1 MRHIPFIG
9 LLLAIALAPLPLGS
23 NRPGPWSFLA
33 IWVGLLLVGWAI
45 LLWRDWTRLNVRPA
59 FWRGPAIAFAA
70 VIAWGFVQAA
80 GWTPAF
86 LHHWT
91 WRESAE
97 LAGLSVGGAISATPM
112 DSLTGLTRLLTYAG
126 VFFLSMQWCRQHGA
140 ARAMLATVAVSAT
153 AYAVYGLL
161 VTFSG
166 NQTILWFQKW
176 AYPDSLT
183 ATFVNRNSFA
193 AYCGIALVVL
203 AGGVLSR
210 LRSSRIA
217 LLGPD
222 AGSGDRQIAVLAL
235 QAAAI
240 LIVLTA
246 LFLTQSRGGLAAGLV
261 GLAVLAVLQFAP
273 SGGDGRRGLV
283 RLWPVLVLALL
294 VIVALLSGGAML
306 DRLGEGQAMTG
317 RAAIWGRSLA
327 ALADAPLFGHGLGSF
342 GTIFS
347 AYQDEQHVF
356 AYPVDKA
363 HNTYLE
369 VLVELG
375 LPFGLLLIAL
385 PFWLNWRI
393 LRGRSLGQ
401 GGRFADIALA
411 SSAVLAAHS
420 LVDFSAQI
428 PAIVLV
434 WMALLGAGFAQS
446 LPQGVSAMSFVRS
459 AEPAETMNR
468 SGSGR

>member
-1 MRHIPFIG
+1 
-9 LLLAIALAPLPLGS
+9 
-23 NRPGPWSFLA
+23 
-33 IWVGLLLVGWAI
+33 
-45 LLWRDWTRLNVRPA
+45 
-59 FWRGPAIAFAA
+59 
-70 VIAWGFVQAA
+70 
-80 GWTPAF
+80 
-86 LHHWT
+86 
-91 WRESAE
+91 
-97 LAGLSVGGAISATPM
+97 
-112 DSLTGLTRLLTYAG
+112 
-126 VFFLSMQWCRQHGA
+126 
-140 ARAMLATVAVSAT
+140 
-153 AYAVYGLL
+153 
-161 VTFSG
+161 
-166 NQTILWFQKW
+166 
-176 AYPDSLT
+176 
-183 ATFVNRNSFA
+183 
-193 AYCGIALVVL
+193 
-203 AGGVLSR
+203 
-210 LRSSRIA
+210 
-217 LLGPD
+217 
-222 AGSGDRQIAVLAL
+222 
-235 QAAAI
+235 
-240 LIVLTA
+240 
-246 LFLTQSRGGLAAGLV
+246 
-261 GLAVLAVLQFAP
+261 
-273 SGGDGRRGLV
+273 
-283 RLWPVLVLALL
+283 
-294 VIVALLSGGAML
+294 
-306 DRLGEGQAMTG
+306 MTG